1 MRRLTGYIALAAFG
15 ALFSYGMLDGRAKN
29 ELVTDPIIVM
39 LVMAGGAILP
49 PLIVFLVRD
58 RVLVWGNTWAEFW
71 ELPGVTRYMVP
82 VALGITAVVVW
93 DIVLLLIA
101 GNET

>member
-71 ELPGVTRYMVP
+71 ELPGRHALYRSGRAGHHGRRRLGHR
-82 VALGITAVVVW
+82 VAAHRGQ
-93 DIVLLLIA
+93 
-101 GNET
+101 